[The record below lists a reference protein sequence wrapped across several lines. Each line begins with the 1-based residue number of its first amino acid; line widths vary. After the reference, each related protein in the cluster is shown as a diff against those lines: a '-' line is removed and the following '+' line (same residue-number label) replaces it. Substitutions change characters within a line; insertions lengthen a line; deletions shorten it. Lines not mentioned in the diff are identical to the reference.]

1 MINDVTN
8 SPKDWD
14 DFWYNSKDDFP
25 DYTNNINP
33 PNIMTK
39 TNNQEPPF
47 DSQAY
52 KNYVEQLDKHSAESP
67 DDLIERIKQIG
78 FRIDQSLE
86 RIISRLDVILEDD
99 FDPDKVTCTVDDKK
113 VDCDTWEDVIYD
125 DDSK

>member
-1 MINDVTN
+1 MMIDVTN
-8 SPKDWD
+8 SKKDWN

-52 KNYVEQLDKHSAESP
+52 KN
-67 DDLIERIKQIG
+67 
-78 FRIDQSLE
+78 
-86 RIISRLDVILEDD
+86 
-99 FDPDKVTCTVDDKK
+99 
-113 VDCDTWEDVIYD
+113 
-125 DDSK
+125 